1 MRHRLAVKFE
11 FALGRKLHADN
22 IGRARGPFDSRTCAL
37 RLRRVKYLDAIR
49 LVSQSVAGY
58 RRPQG
63 AKMDVTIKRGHFV
76 IAAALTIGYLVTQCN
91 ANGEIL
97 YNSRSLI
104 SMINRLA
111 HHYMVVKIVHFTIN
125 VDRLVR

>member
-1 MRHRLAVKFE
+1 MME
-11 FALGRKLHADN
+11 
-22 IGRARGPFDSRTCAL
+22 
-37 RLRRVKYLDAIR
+37 
-49 LVSQSVAGY
+49 
-58 RRPQG
+58 
-63 AKMDVTIKRGHFV
+63 VTIKRGHFV

-104 SMINRLA
+104 SMINRLV
-111 HHYMVVKIVHFTIN
+111 HHYMEVKIVHFTIN